1 MTFEY
6 KGRKK
11 KIATRIISY
20 IDDIYEVGQTFNAR
34 DAIYQ
39 MTHNHKPNTRSNT
52 RYTRKNIPQQ
62 RTLSMWLKANPRF
75 QAVGYQTGLWRRV
88 E

>member
-6 KGRKK
+6 KGRRKAH
-11 KIATRIISY
+11 ATRIISY
-20 IDDIYEVGQTFNAR
+20 IDDIYEVGQTFKAR
-34 DAIYQ
+34 DAIYH
-39 MTHNHKPNTRSNT
+39 MTHHHTPKTKSGT

-62 RTLSMWLKANPRF
+62 RQLSMWLRINPRF
-75 QAVGYQTGLWRRV
+75 QPVGIDTGLWRRV

>member
-1 MTFEY
+1 MTFEF
-6 KGRKK
+6 KGKRKAH
-11 KIATRIISY
+11 ATRIISY
-20 IDDIYEVGQTFNAR
+20 LDDIYEVGQSFNAR

-39 MTHNHKPNTRSNT
+39 MTHNHTPKTKSGT

-62 RTLSMWLKANPRF
+62 RQLSMWLRIHPRF
-75 QAVGYQTGLWRRV
+75 QPVGYQTGLWRRV